1 MSVQQLNTVSP
12 WAPFRVPSYRFQ
24 WPSDLLTSWAFEME
38 TIILGWYVLVHTDS
52 VLLLTVFGS
61 LQFIGTLL
69 TPMLGV
75 IADKVPRRTILY
87 VMRAIFAA
95 IASILMILAFMDML
109 TPVYV
114 FALSALSGIVRPS
127 DLVIR
132 NSLIGDTIP
141 NDCLTN
147 AMGLSRAT
155 SDSAR
160 IAGAVAGA
168 GLFSMLGIGPAFAV
182 VTTFY
187 AVSFLLSLGVY
198 KGRPVTVQ
206 AEAAA
211 LIAAPRTFW
220 RDLKDG
226 IAYVVRAPQVLALML
241 LAFQVNLFAFPV
253 SHGLLP
259 YVARKIYHLD
269 SNGLAQLVAAFA
281 TGALIA
287 SILMAVVGG
296 TRYSARTAFLQ
307 SLIWYVLLLLFS
319 QVDFKEAGIV
329 VLVLVGMA
337 QGFGMLSIFIA
348 LLTTTDAAFR
358 GRVLGVRSLAIYGLP
373 IGLVLSGVL
382 VERIGFQ
389 ATVAFY
395 SLSGILLTIAIAWR
409 WRAHVWH

>member
-1 MSVQQLNTVSP
+1 VSAGGGTV
-12 WAPFRVPSYRFQ
+12 A
-24 WPSDLLTSWAFEME
+24 
-38 TIILGWYVLVHTDS
+38 
-52 VLLLTVFGS
+52 
-61 LQFIGTLL
+61 GT
-69 TPMLGV
+69 G
-75 IADKVPRRTILY
+75 
-87 VMRAIFAA
+87 
-95 IASILMILAFMDML
+95 
-109 TPVYV
+109 TPV
-114 FALSALSGIVRPS
+114 
-127 DLVIR
+127 D
-132 NSLIGDTIP
+132 D
-141 NDCLTN
+141 
-147 AMGLSRAT
+147 
-155 SDSAR
+155 DSTGVVDADG
-160 IAGAVAGA
+160 AGAVVGA
-168 GLFSMLGIGPAFAV
+168 GLFSMLGIGPAFTV

-187 AVSFLLSLGVY
+187 AVSFLLSFGVY
-198 KGRPVTVQ
+198 KGRPVTAQ
-206 AEAAA
+206 TEAAA

-337 QGFGMLSIFIA
+337 QGFGMLAIFIA